1 MVKNKEMICQNA
13 LEDVLMTEFS
23 KTMFSLDGYDEDAVC
38 LKKDND
44 YWEVYIG
51 NRGQKNERM
60 VFDNI
65 VDACLGVIQLLT
77 PFNEPLRARLNNMF
91 VSAVIPDKIA

>member
-1 MVKNKEMICQNA
+1 MVRNKEIICQVA
-13 LEDVLMTEFS
+13 LEDVLTTEFS

-38 LKKDND
+38 LKKVNDN
-44 YWEVYIG
+44 WEVYIG

-65 VDACLGVIQLLT
+65 ISACLGVIQLLT
-77 PFNEPLRARLNNMF
+77 PFNEPLRSKLDNMF
-91 VSAVIPDKIA
+91 VSTVIPDKIA